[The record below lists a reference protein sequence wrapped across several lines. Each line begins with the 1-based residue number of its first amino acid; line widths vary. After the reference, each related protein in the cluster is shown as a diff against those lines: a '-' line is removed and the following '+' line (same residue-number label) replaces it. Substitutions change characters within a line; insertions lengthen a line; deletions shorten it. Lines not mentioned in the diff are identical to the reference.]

1 MNIRNPKK
9 PRLTLHCVLL
19 VGSLALASPVNKCI
33 AQAPSTKNAEKSLA
47 GNFSGK
53 VLETLEAAGY
63 TYVQVDTGKA
73 KVWAATPRLS
83 VKVGDTLAVGQAMPM
98 RNYHSKSL
106 DRDFEVVYFTAETK
120 VNGELPAAANS
131 ASALPKDHPPITGTG
146 SPSLSKPKLSF
157 TDIKKAEGGKR
168 ISEVFADKTSLSG
181 KGVKIRGRVVK
192 FNANIMGKNWI
203 HIQDGT
209 GERGSD
215 DLTVTSKTRSKVG
228 DLILVEGKVTTE
240 RDFGGSYQ
248 YAVIIE
254 DAKVT
259 VE

>member
-1 MNIRNPKK
+1 MSIRNPQN
-9 PRLTLHCVLL
+9 PRRTLHYVLL
-19 VGSLALASPVNKCI
+19 VGSLVLASPVNKCI
-33 AQAPSTKNAEKSLA
+33 AQAPSTQNADKALS

-63 TYVQVDTGKA
+63 TYVQVDTGTA
-73 KVWAATPRLS
+73 KHWAATPKLS

-120 VNGELPAAANS
+120 VNGELPATTGS
-131 ASALPKDHPPITGTG
+131 ASELPKNHPPISGAG
-146 SPSLSKPKLSF
+146 SPLPSKPNLDFS
-157 TDIKKAEGGKR
+157 DIGKAEGGKS
-168 ISEVFADKTSLSG
+168 ISEVFADKSSLSG
-181 KGVKIRGRVVK
+181 KKVKIRGRVVK

-209 GERGSD
+209 GGRGSN
-215 DLTVTSKTRSKVG
+215 DLTVTSKTRAKVG